1 MLRLYRPLAALT
13 VLAVAIRVVVMIAY
27 SSAVFVYY
35 NGDALRYARISPAGG
50 HLSLFSDYG
59 APSGYAIFLAG
70 VREVWSALPFTIGL
84 QHLFGVATGLLFYA
98 ALRRMGAPRGFAL
111 VPAAIVFFSGDQIF
125 LEQALLTES
134 LWAAVIAGGLYALLR
149 GVSDD
154 GVDGRW
160 LAVAGVA
167 LGFAGLVRPVAVLL
181 LVVAAVWVVLALR
194 VELTRCARAAA
205 AVVLPAAILIGVYA
219 GIVSLDNGHTGL
231 GQFGGFQL
239 YGRVAQFAD
248 CTKFKPPG
256 RTRLLCRT
264 TPSAQRPGPTA
275 QLFASDAP
283 LLQAPFKLQLP
294 RDSAVLGRF
303 GQQAILHQPGA
314 YASALV
320 EDYRR
325 IVGLGHGRLGDG
337 ANPWEMRF
345 DYPRAYGNPA
355 GATTPDQ
362 IARLYRVQY
371 TSVRAHPLSG
381 WAHVLGTYQG
391 LVRLHEGLVILLL
404 VLAFVGVWLGTARA
418 RAGAG
423 LFLGAALCLYLV
435 PPLIALWDVRYGV
448 LPGELLAVA
457 ATVGAWAIWERRK
470 SGAGSQVQGAIR

>member
-13 VLAVAIRVVVMIAY
+13 VLAVAIRVVVMIVY

-35 NGDALRYARISPAGG
+35 NGDALRYARISPGGG
-50 HLSLFSDYG
+50 HLSLFSDYA
-59 APSGYAIFLAG
+59 APAGYTIFLAA
-70 VREVWSALPFTIGL
+70 VREIWSALAFTIGL
-84 QHLFGVATGLLFYA
+84 QHAFGVATGLLFYA

-111 VPAAIVFFSGDQIF
+111 APAAVVFFSGDQIF
-125 LEQALLTES
+125 LEHALLTES
-134 LWAAVIAGGLYALLR
+134 LWALLIAGGLYALLR

-154 GVDGRW
+154 AVDARW
-160 LAVAGVA
+160 LAIGGAA
-167 LGFAGLVRPVAVLL
+167 LGYAGTVRPVALLL

-194 VELTRCARAAA
+194 VELVRCARAAA
-205 AVVLPAAILIGVYA
+205 AVVLPAAIVIGAYA
-219 GIVSLDNGHTGL
+219 GIVALDNGHNGF

-256 RTRLLCRT
+256 RTRLLCRK
-264 TPSAQRPGPTA
+264 TPSAQRPGPNA

-283 LLQAPFKLQLP
+283 LRQPEFNLQLP

-303 GQQAILHQPGA
+303 AQQAILHQPGA
-314 YASALV
+314 YTSALV
-320 EDYRR
+320 EDYKR

-345 DYPRAYGNPA
+345 DYPHAYGNPT

-362 IARLYRVQY
+362 IARLYRVEY

-381 WAHVLGTYQG
+381 WGHVLGTYQG
-391 LVRLHEGLVILLL
+391 LVRLHEGLVIVLLA
-404 VLAFVGVWLGTARA
+404 LACVGVGLGTARA

-470 SGAGSQVQGAIR
+470 SGAGGQVQGARR